1 MRRVALDGG
10 SEEPA
15 SGTVSPPFL
24 PHLTLSASALAC
36 VLSGLPVD
44 NEEMSPNQQ
53 VFCPQRTASPVSQT
67 IWGLFLSAANGSIS
81 LVSEANI
88 LAGHV
93 YCLDSDSF

>member
-1 MRRVALDGG
+1 MASDGG
-10 SEEPA
+10 SEEPT

-53 VFCPQRTASPVSQT
+53 VFCPREQLHQFHRQSGGFFFLLQMAASPS
-67 IWGLFLSAANGSIS
+67 
-81 LVSEANI
+81 
-88 LAGHV
+88 
-93 YCLDSDSF
+93 

>member
-1 MRRVALDGG
+1 MASDGG

-15 SGTVSPPFL
+15 SGTVSRPFL

-44 NEEMSPNQQ
+44 NEEEMSPNPQ

-67 IWGLFLSAANGSIS
+67 IWGLLQMAASPS
-81 LVSEANI
+81 
-88 LAGHV
+88 
-93 YCLDSDSF
+93 